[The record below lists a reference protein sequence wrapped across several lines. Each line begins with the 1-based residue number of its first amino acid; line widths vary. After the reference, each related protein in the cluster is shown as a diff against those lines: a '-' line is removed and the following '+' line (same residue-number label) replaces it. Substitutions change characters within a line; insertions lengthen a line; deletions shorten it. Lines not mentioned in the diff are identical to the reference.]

1 MKKPAAGVLGVAL
14 STSALLLGTVAAL
27 PASAQST
34 SGRTLIID
42 NSFVLVTA
50 DPGHVYEQTGNLIDN
65 ATYDTLL
72 TYANGGFQNVV
83 PELATSYQ
91 TLNGGRKYV
100 FHLNPKA
107 KFSDGT
113 PVTSA
118 DVAWSLTRMV
128 NLKGNPAFLLAGETI
143 STDGPETVVMTSSA
157 PNPAIPYI
165 LPNPACGILNMKV
178 VEAHG
183 GTDAANAATK
193 DTAEN
198 WLDDNSAGSGPYV
211 IKSFS
216 TTSQVVLDANPNYW
230 GPKAAYSTVVLRN
243 TATSAVERLDVQR
256 GVNEIAID
264 LDPSQA
270 KGMTNVQI
278 HAGPSPNVL
287 FIFANDNPKVSK
299 ISSNHDFQKALRY
312 GIDYAGM
319 LELAGTGAVQ
329 SPGVIPTVL
338 LGSLPSS
345 ADPKYDLAQA
355 KSWLAKS
362 GLGHPSIKLTYPT
375 GITVNGLSFDD
386 AAARLEQYLDQI
398 GINVTL
404 QPQSLQVGL
413 QTYRAG
419 TEALGLWY
427 WGPDYPDPQD
437 YLVFGPGQLVGL
449 RAGWPTS
456 DSATSAPAV
465 AAIAKQA
472 ATTTGVSARQA
483 IFEKFQNAVNKD
495 GPVHP
500 YHPAG
505 GGYRRDQEHQGPP
518 GQRPV
523 AGRHTEPQLGTSW
536 PQSQ

>member
-1 MKKPAAGVLGVAL
+1 MKKRAAGALGVAL

-72 TYANGGFQNVV
+72 TYANGGFQSVV
-83 PELATSYQ
+83 PELASSYQ

-143 STDGPETVVMTSSA
+143 ATDGPETVVMTSSA

-183 GTDAANAATK
+183 GTDAANASTK

-299 ISSNHDFQKALRY
+299 I
-312 GIDYAGM
+312 
-319 LELAGTGAVQ
+319 
-329 SPGVIPTVL
+329 
-338 LGSLPSS
+338 
-345 ADPKYDLAQA
+345 
-355 KSWLAKS
+355 
-362 GLGHPSIKLTYPT
+362 
-375 GITVNGLSFDD
+375 
-386 AAARLEQYLDQI
+386 
-398 GINVTL
+398 
-404 QPQSLQVGL
+404 
-413 QTYRAG
+413 
-419 TEALGLWY
+419 
-427 WGPDYPDPQD
+427 
-437 YLVFGPGQLVGL
+437 LV
-449 RAGWPTS
+449 
-456 DSATSAPAV
+456 
-465 AAIAKQA
+465 
-472 ATTTGVSARQA
+472 
-483 IFEKFQNAVNKD
+483 
-495 GPVHP
+495 
-500 YHPAG
+500 
-505 GGYRRDQEHQGPP
+505 
-518 GQRPV
+518 
-523 AGRHTEPQLGTSW
+523 
-536 PQSQ
+536 

>member
-1 MKKPAAGVLGVAL
+1 MKKQAAGGLAALL
-14 STSALLLGTVAAL
+14 STSVLLLGTVAIT

-65 ATYDTLL
+65 AMYDTLL
-72 TYANGGFQNVV
+72 TYANGGFQTVV
-83 PELATSYQ
+83 PQLATSYQ

-100 FHLNPKA
+100 FHLNPAA

-128 NLKGNPAFLLAGETI
+128 NLKGNPAFMLAGETI
-143 STDGPETVVMTSSA
+143 ATDGPETVVMTSSA

-165 LPNPACGILNMKV
+165 LPNPACGILEMKV

-183 GTDAANAATK
+183 GTDAANASTK

-211 IKSFS
+211 MKSFS
-216 TTSQVVLDANPNYW
+216 TTSQVVLQANPNYW
-230 GPKAAYSTVVLRN
+230 GPKAAWSTIVLRN
-243 TATSAVERLDVQR
+243 TPTAAIERLDVQR
-256 GVNEIAID
+256 GTNEIAID

-270 KGMTNVQI
+270 KGMTNVQV
-278 HAGPSPNVL
+278 HAGPSPNVMFL
-287 FIFANDNPKVSK
+287 FSNDNPKVST

-312 GIDYAGM
+312 GVDYAGM
-319 LELAGTGAVQ
+319 LALAGAGAVQ

-345 ADPKYDLAQA
+345 ADAKFDLSQA
-355 KSWLAKS
+355 KSWLKKS

-375 GITVNGLSFDD
+375 GLTVNGLSFDD
-386 AAARLEQYLDQI
+386 AAARVEQYLDQI

-404 QPQSLQVGL
+404 QPESLQVGL
-413 QTYRAG
+413 QSYRAG

-437 YLVFGPGQLVGL
+437 YLVFAPGNLVGL

-456 DSATSAPAV
+456 DSAANATGV

-472 ATTTGVSARQA
+472 ASTTGVDARQA
-483 IFEKFQNAVNKD
+483 IFEKFQNALNKY
-495 GPVHP
+495 GPFIP
-500 YHPAG
+500 LIQPA
-505 GGYRRDQEHQGPP
+505 E
-518 GQRPV
+518 V
-523 AGRHTEPQLGTSW
+523 IVGTKNIQDLQANGLWLVDIRNLS
-536 PQSQ
+536 